1 MVMLFPAFAV
11 MALCGVRLGYCWM
24 SGEPWPVR
32 FLSSASEFRT
42 DVPVHLMV
50 TWTAAAAIIGL
61 GAAFYLLLIRPQY
74 VVSSVDEVVAD
85 VVLGAATVTG
95 CLWLS
100 GGLL

>member
-24 SGEPWPVR
+24 SREPWPVR

-50 TWTAAAAIIGL
+50 TWAAAAAIIGL
-61 GAAFYLLLIRPQY
+61 GVIFYLLLSRPQHT
-74 VVSSVDEVVAD
+74 VSAD
-85 VVLGAATVTG
+85 DIVTEVVLGAATVTG